1 MRKIEF
7 KKKKESILNTMFLK
21 LEYMSGDAD
30 AWEYQE
36 HQLDGISFSNYT
48 EHLEEIEKIVS
59 QYELI
64 SKFTDCNDKLHL
76 GDKRWGLKIEGF
88 KEEYEYIKEN
98 YSEELADIYESVPGD
113 TTCDGQRNA
122 NLRSIILCGYDN
134 NGDYYESYV

>member
-48 EHLEEIEKIVS
+48 EHLEEIEKIGWNPKENKETKTKRNKIKVDL
-59 QYELI
+59 ELPM
-64 SKFTDCNDKLHL
+64 
-76 GDKRWGLKIEGF
+76 
-88 KEEYEYIKEN
+88 KEEYSNFIEKLVKKYTNE
-98 YSEELADIYESVPGD
+98 
-113 TTCDGQRNA
+113 
-122 NLRSIILCGYDN
+122 
-134 NGDYYESYV
+134 